1 MFCSN
6 LPLLAACR
14 INNWEAVNT
23 LVLDPRCTEQVVNKK
38 DDWGYTPVMEALKFG
53 SKDSLR
59 VLATTPT
66 VHFYIE
72 DLMQVATS
80 EGLQVNI
87 VSVAM
92 SSCAPCRGHVTCY
105 Q

>member
-1 MFCSN
+1 MWCSK
-6 LPLLAACR
+6 LLLLGACR

-38 DDWGYTPVMEALKFG
+38 DDWGYTPVMQALKFG

-72 DLMQVATS
+72 DLIQVATC
-80 EGLQVNI
+80 EGLQVNV
-87 VSVAM
+87 VSEAM
-92 SSCAPCRGHVTCY
+92 SSFALCCGDGLSI
-105 Q
+105 